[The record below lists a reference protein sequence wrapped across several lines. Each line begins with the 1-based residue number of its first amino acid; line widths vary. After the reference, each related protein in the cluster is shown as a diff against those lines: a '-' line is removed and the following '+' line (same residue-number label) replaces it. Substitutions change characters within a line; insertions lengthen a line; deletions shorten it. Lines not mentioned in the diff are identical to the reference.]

1 MESLPSEQRKRILV
15 VEDDLEL
22 REQIL
27 VPDLTE
33 MGFDVQGA
41 GSALEMYRY
50 LMRSEVDAVVLDV
63 GLPDE
68 DGFSALTH
76 LRRSADIAVVLLT
89 GRSGSADQ
97 IRGLDGGADAYLVK
111 PVETEVLAATLR
123 SVLRRRGATSAKQ
136 AIPAVLNAYGWD
148 LALDGWRLT
157 SPERKQVQLS
167 HAELLFLAALMRKP
181 GSAISREDLSQNI
194 VAELPEFDPFRL
206 EMVVH
211 RLRRKVEEGCQRPLP
226 VRSIRSVGYAW
237 TP

>member
-50 LMRSEVDAVVLDV
+50 LIRSEVDAVVLDV

-111 PVETEVLAATLR
+111 PVETEVLQRRCEAFCAAVARPRPSKLSLR
-123 SVLRRRGATSAKQ
+123 FSMPMAGISPWMAGDSPHPSASRCSF
-136 AIPAVLNAYGWD
+136 PT
-148 LALDGWRLT
+148 RSFCS
-157 SPERKQVQLS
+157 SPR
-167 HAELLFLAALMRKP
+167 
-181 GSAISREDLSQNI
+181 
-194 VAELPEFDPFRL
+194 
-206 EMVVH
+206 
-211 RLRRKVEEGCQRPLP
+211 
-226 VRSIRSVGYAW
+226 
-237 TP
+237 